1 MSGKRINLEVN
12 GVTLEANPGQML
24 IEVTDKADI
33 YIPRFCY
40 HEKLSIAANC
50 RMCLVEVEGANKPIP
65 ACSTPVAPDM
75 KVHTRSAYAIAAQ
88 KATMEFLLINHPL
101 DCPIC
106 DQGGECELQDLAMG
120 YGRDVSRFSEGKRS
134 VKDENLGPLVSTD
147 MTRCI
152 HCTRCVRFG
161 EEIAGIQELGTMG
174 RGEHMRISTYVAKT
188 VDHELSGNIIDLCPV
203 GALNNKP
210 YRFAAR
216 AWEMEQRASIAPH
229 DCVGSNIYAHVLRG
243 TVKRVVPRPN
253 EAVNETWLSDRDRF
267 SYEGI
272 YSKDRLKVPM
282 VKENGVWQERS
293 WEDALEHV
301 ALKLRQSG
309 ADIGAL
315 VSPSS
320 TCEEAW
326 IINRLFEHAG
336 SAHLDSRLRRTD
348 FHDQNNDPAYP
359 SLGVPIAELEQQ
371 QGVLLIGSDLRCEAP
386 ILAHRLRKAA
396 LKGCNVGVVNAI
408 DYPYLFPVADT
419 HIVEPDD
426 WCASLAGL
434 VVAAGGELPPAVA
447 SMFEVSPS
455 GSVDYL
461 KNAPSLILLGQMA
474 QRHPAFGMLRYLAA
488 VLAQLTG
495 ATLGY
500 VTDGSNTAGVSLAGV
515 LPHRSVGGQ
524 PRPEVGDTVLS
535 MRPKTLLL
543 VNVESVTDLSDRID
557 RNAMRQAAETVVAL
571 TPYAPDTLLDDAD
584 VLLPIGTWAETSGTF
599 VNVAGVWQSFTGVAN
614 PVGLARPAWKVLRV
628 LANLLKVPD
637 SDYESSVAVLAE
649 MREHCESILMNNM
662 PEFAAPASPL
672 VEQSAEISELEVS
685 LYQSDNIVRRA
696 AALQNTQQAARER
709 PATFVSSSTAEVLSS
724 G

>member
-12 GVTLEANPGQML
+12 GVTLEASPGQML

-50 RMCLVEVEGANKPIP
+50 RMCLVEVEGANKPMP
-65 ACSTPVAPDM
+65 ACATPVAPDM

-243 TVKRVVPRPN
+243 MVKRVVPRPN

-326 IINRLFEHAG
+326 LINRLFEHAG

-348 FHDQNNDPAYP
+348 FHDQNNDPVYP

-396 LKGCNVGVVNAI
+396 LKGCKVAVVNAI

-419 HIVEPDD
+419 HIVEADN
-426 WCASLAGL
+426 WCATLAGL

-447 SMFEVSPS
+447 AKFELDPS

-474 QRHPAFGMLRYLAA
+474 QRHPAFGMLRYLSV
-488 VLAQLTG
+488 VLARLTG

-500 VTDGSNTAGVSLAGV
+500 VTDGANTAGVSLAGV

-524 PRPEVGDTVLS
+524 PRSEVGDTVLS

-543 VNVESVTDLSDRID
+543 FNVESVTDLSDQID
-557 RNAMRQAAETVVAL
+557 RNAMRQAAETVVAF

-599 VNVAGVWQSFTGVAN
+599 VNVAGLWQSFTGVAN

-637 SDYESSVAVLAE
+637 TDYESSAAVLTE
-649 MREHCESILMNNM
+649 MREHCESVLMNNM
-662 PEFAAPASPL
+662 PEFAPAESPL
-672 VEQSAEISELEVS
+672 VERPAEISELEIS

-696 AALQNTQQAARER
+696 TALQNTQQAANER
-709 PATFVSSSTAEVLSS
+709 SASFVSSPTEEVLS
-724 G
+724 GG

>member
-1 MSGKRINLEVN
+1 MTDKRINLEVN
-12 GVTLEANPGQML
+12 GEALEASPGQML
-24 IEVTDKADI
+24 IEVTDKANI

-40 HEKLSIAANC
+40 HDKLSIAANC
-50 RMCLVEVEGANKPIP
+50 RMCLVEVEGAHKPVP
-65 ACSTPVAPDM
+65 ACATPVASDM
-75 KVHTRSAYAIAAQ
+75 KVHTRSPYAIAAQ

-120 YGRDVSRFSEGKRS
+120 YGRDVSRFAEGKRS

-216 AWEMEQRASIAPH
+216 AWEMEQRESIAPH

-243 TVKRVVPRPN
+243 VVKRVVPRPN

-272 YSKDRLKVPM
+272 YSEDRLKVPM

-309 ADIGAL
+309 SDIGAL

-336 SAHLDSRLRRTD
+336 SADLDSRLRRTD
-348 FHDQNNDPAYP
+348 FHDQNNDPVYP
-359 SLGVPIAELEQQ
+359 SLGIPIAELEQQ
-371 QGVLLIGSDLRCEAP
+371 QGVLLVGSDLRREAP

-396 LKGCNVGVVNAI
+396 LKGCSVGVLNAV
-408 DYPYLFPVADT
+408 DHPYLFTVADT
-419 HIVEPDD
+419 HIVEPDE
-426 WCASLAGL
+426 WCATLAGL
-434 VVAAGGELPPAVA
+434 VVAAGGELPPALA
-447 SMFEVSPS
+447 SMSNVSSS

-461 KNAPSLILLGQMA
+461 KHAPSLILLGQMA
-474 QRHPAFGMLRYLAA
+474 QRHPAFGTLRYLAA

-500 VTDGSNTAGVSLAGV
+500 VTDGANTAGVSLAGV
-515 LPHRSVGGQ
+515 LPHRSAGGK
-524 PRPEVGDTVLS
+524 PRPEVGHNVLS

-543 VNVESVTDLSDRID
+543 VNVESVTDLSDQID
-557 RNAMRQAAETVVAL
+557 RNAIRQAAETVVAF

-599 VNVAGVWQSFTGVAN
+599 VNVAGLWQSFTGVAN
-614 PVGLARPAWKVLRV
+614 PVGAARPAWKVLRV

-637 SDYESSVAVLAE
+637 SDYESSAAVLAE
-649 MREHCESILMNNM
+649 MRGHCESALMNNM
-662 PEFAAPASPL
+662 PEFVAPESSLAERST
-672 VEQSAEISELEVS
+672 EISELEVS
-685 LYQSDNIVRRA
+685 LYQGDNIVRRA
-696 AALQNTQQAARER
+696 TALQKTQQASHER
-709 PATFVSSSTAEVLSS
+709 PAALVSSSTVEALN
-724 G
+724 GG